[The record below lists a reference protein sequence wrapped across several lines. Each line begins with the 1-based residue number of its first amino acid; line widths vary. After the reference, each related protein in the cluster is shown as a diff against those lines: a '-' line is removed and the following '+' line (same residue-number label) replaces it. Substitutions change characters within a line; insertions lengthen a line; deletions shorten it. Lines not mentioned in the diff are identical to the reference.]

1 MTALLQDLRYAL
13 RLLGRAPGFTAA
25 VVAVLA
31 LGIGANSAMFSVLNG
46 AILHAIPY
54 FEPDRIVSVMESNPK
69 LGLPLIQPSTANF
82 FDWKDHNN
90 SLELISPWRFVYSN
104 VSGSGEPERVQG
116 FRVSANFFPLL
127 GTMPALGRS
136 FLPEEEQAGRDRVVV
151 LSQGFWKRR
160 YAADPAVI
168 GRAISI
174 DGQSATVIGVLPA
187 VFQMFRV
194 LNREIDLYMPMV
206 LDRNRTS
213 REDHAL
219 NVWAR
224 LKPGVSFEKAHAEMA
239 TIGRRL
245 TRDYPKTNSGW
256 DIEIRTLPQ
265 MFVLRNR
272 PAVVLFAAATAFV
285 LLIVCVNVANLL
297 LTRASGRR
305 REMAIRTALGAGR
318 VRVFRQLLTENLVLA
333 LAGGA
338 AGLVVG
344 TWAIHLLNGSVTHL
358 QVTRIVPFRM
368 DAGVYAFTLAVTLAT
383 GVLFGLAPGIESFK
397 LNLSNSLRE
406 GGRSGTS
413 GRASRKVTDAL
424 VVIEVGMAV
433 LLLAGAGVMLRSSL
447 NLISMDRGLNP
458 QRVLTMQAWLLK
470 ARYPGRQQVA
480 GFFDQVL
487 RRVQALPGVESA
499 SAVNYPPAGL
509 LATTVHFSVEG
520 RPPGAPGERLN
531 AHFWVISPDYFR
543 TLGIPI
549 LGGRAFSDH
558 DADETRG
565 VVIVSERFAQRFWPG
580 QDPLG
585 KHIRPEFPPTEAFW
599 LPFSANLPLT
609 VVGVT
614 TSIKEDG
621 LDDAAMPMPQIYLP
635 YQQNPS
641 QIMHLLVRT
650 AGPPMQWTA
659 SVRSAVAS
667 VDSEQ
672 PVSEIRTM
680 EEVVAESFTRRSVIG
695 YLLGVFAVCALV
707 LAAMGIYGVLAYSVT
722 RRTHE
727 IGIRMALGA
736 RRATVIGM
744 VVGQAMRLVLLGIA
758 IGLGAAFGLSRSLS
772 RLMFGAHMYDAGTWA
787 GVTLL
792 LLLVAI
798 IASYIPARRATK
810 VDPLNALRCE

>member
-1 MTALLQDLRYAL
+1 ML
-13 RLLGRAPGFTAA
+13 
-25 VVAVLA
+25 
-31 LGIGANSAMFSVLNG
+31 
-46 AILHAIPY
+46 
-54 FEPDRIVSVMESNPK
+54 
-69 LGLPLIQPSTANF
+69 
-82 FDWKDHNN
+82 
-90 SLELISPWRFVYSN
+90 
-104 VSGSGEPERVQG
+104 
-116 FRVSANFFPLL
+116 FRS
-127 GTMPALGRS
+127 
-136 FLPEEEQAGRDRVVV
+136 
-151 LSQGFWKRR
+151 
-160 YAADPAVI
+160 
-168 GRAISI
+168 
-174 DGQSATVIGVLPA
+174 
-187 VFQMFRV
+187 
-194 LNREIDLYMPMV
+194 
-206 LDRNRTS
+206 
-213 REDHAL
+213 
-219 NVWAR
+219 
-224 LKPGVSFEKAHAEMA
+224 
-239 TIGRRL
+239 
-245 TRDYPKTNSGW
+245 
-256 DIEIRTLPQ
+256 
-265 MFVLRNR
+265 
-272 PAVVLFAAATAFV
+272 
-285 LLIVCVNVANLL
+285 
-297 LTRASGRR
+297 
-305 REMAIRTALGAGR
+305 
-318 VRVFRQLLTENLVLA
+318 
-333 LAGGA
+333 
-338 AGLVVG
+338 
-344 TWAIHLLNGSVTHL
+344 
-358 QVTRIVPFRM
+358 
-368 DAGVYAFTLAVTLAT
+368 
-383 GVLFGLAPGIESFK
+383 
-397 LNLSNSLRE
+397 
-406 GGRSGTS
+406 
-413 GRASRKVTDAL
+413 
-424 VVIEVGMAV
+424 
-433 LLLAGAGVMLRSSL
+433 
-447 NLISMDRGLNP
+447 
-458 QRVLTMQAWLLK
+458 
-470 ARYPGRQQVA
+470 
-480 GFFDQVL
+480 

-520 RPPGAPGERLN
+520 RPPGAPGERPN

-549 LGGRAFSDH
+549 LSGRAFSDH

-585 KHIRPEFPPTEAFW
+585 KQIRPEFPPTEAFW

-650 AGPPMQWTA
+650 GGPPTQWTSA
-659 SVRSAVAS
+659 VRGAVAS
-667 VDSEQ
+667 VDSDQ

-722 RRTHE
+722 RRTQE

-792 LLLVAI
+792 LLLVAVL
-798 IASYIPARRATK
+798 ASYIPARRATK

>member
-1 MTALLQDLRYAL
+1 MARDVSALLYDLRYAL
-13 RLLGRAPGFTAA
+13 RLLARAPGFTAA

-82 FDWKDHNN
+82 FDWKDHND
-90 SLELISPWRFVYSN
+90 SLELVAPWRFVYSN

-224 LKPGVSFEKAHAEMA
+224 LKPGVPFEKAHAEMA

-318 VRVFRQLLTENLVLA
+318 IRVFRQLLTESLVLA

-338 AGLVVG
+338 AGLLVG

-368 DAGVYAFTLAVTLAT
+368 DAGVYA
-383 GVLFGLAPGIESFK
+383 
-397 LNLSNSLRE
+397 
-406 GGRSGTS
+406 
-413 GRASRKVTDAL
+413 
-424 VVIEVGMAV
+424 
-433 LLLAGAGVMLRSSL
+433 
-447 NLISMDRGLNP
+447 
-458 QRVLTMQAWLLK
+458 
-470 ARYPGRQQVA
+470 
-480 GFFDQVL
+480 
-487 RRVQALPGVESA
+487 
-499 SAVNYPPAGL
+499 
-509 LATTVHFSVEG
+509 
-520 RPPGAPGERLN
+520 
-531 AHFWVISPDYFR
+531 
-543 TLGIPI
+543 
-549 LGGRAFSDH
+549 
-558 DADETRG
+558 
-565 VVIVSERFAQRFWPG
+565 
-580 QDPLG
+580 
-585 KHIRPEFPPTEAFW
+585 
-599 LPFSANLPLT
+599 
-609 VVGVT
+609 
-614 TSIKEDG
+614 
-621 LDDAAMPMPQIYLP
+621 
-635 YQQNPS
+635 
-641 QIMHLLVRT
+641 
-650 AGPPMQWTA
+650 
-659 SVRSAVAS
+659 
-667 VDSEQ
+667 
-672 PVSEIRTM
+672 
-680 EEVVAESFTRRSVIG
+680 
-695 YLLGVFAVCALV
+695 
-707 LAAMGIYGVLAYSVT
+707 
-722 RRTHE
+722 
-727 IGIRMALGA
+727 
-736 RRATVIGM
+736 
-744 VVGQAMRLVLLGIA
+744 
-758 IGLGAAFGLSRSLS
+758 
-772 RLMFGAHMYDAGTWA
+772 
-787 GVTLL
+787 
-792 LLLVAI
+792 
-798 IASYIPARRATK
+798 
-810 VDPLNALRCE
+810 